1 MAIIVALTQV
11 SSDEIPIDR
20 SQPVCIQMWC
30 FPLQE
35 MHRAVMIIIDRL
47 QMFRELRL
55 MSGRRPLLSPLGS
68 YESPTCSSD
77 LDKYVALIV
86 GRS

>member
-1 MAIIVALTQV
+1 
-11 SSDEIPIDR
+11 
-20 SQPVCIQMWC
+20 
-30 FPLQE
+30 
-35 MHRAVMIIIDRL
+35 MIIIDRL